1 MLDEAVKKVKQN
13 EERRTEYMSINTF
26 VMDAQEVGEYKT
38 YVKQIRGYKGN
49 LSDDDIIS
57 FMKITP
63 TILFC
68 VRKALSEHPD
78 WDDED
83 IAEEVLAMP
92 EMDD

>member
-1 MLDEAVKKVKQN
+1 
-13 EERRTEYMSINTF
+13 MSINTF
-26 VMDAQEVGEYKT
+26 AMDEREMGEYRKI
-38 YVKQIRGYKGN
+38 VDQIRNKDN
-49 LSDDDIIS
+49 SISDDAIVSILR
-57 FMKITP
+57 ITP
-63 TILFC
+63 TVLFC